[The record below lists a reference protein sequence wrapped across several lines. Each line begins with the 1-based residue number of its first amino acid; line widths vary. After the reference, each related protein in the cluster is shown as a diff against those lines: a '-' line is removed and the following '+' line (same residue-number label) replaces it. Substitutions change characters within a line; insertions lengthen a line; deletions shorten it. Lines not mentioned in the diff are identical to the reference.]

1 MEVGGGGWRLEVEVE
16 AGGAAVVGKSGCGR
30 PYKYENASHPSFI
43 GVRRVSSLKKMGK
56 LG

>member
-1 MEVGGGGWRLEVEVE
+1 MEVEVE
-16 AGGAAVVGKSGCGR
+16 VRGGGAAVVGKSGCGR